1 MQNPIGLAGIV
12 VILGIAVAFSSNRK
26 AINLR
31 IVGAA
36 FGLQVVIA
44 VMVIY
49 WDRGQRAIEAMKD
62 GVMAVIGFSQAGIDM
77 VFGPLAD
84 TDVIGFSFAINVL
97 PIIIFFSALMSVLY
111 HLRVMEWIVKIVG
124 GALHRIIGT
133 GAVESMN
140 AAANVFVGQTEAP
153 LAVRPYLKNL
163 TEPQMFAVMVS
174 GLASIA
180 GTVLAGYALMG
191 AELEYLLAAA
201 FMAAPGG
208 LLMAKI
214 IIPDDAVVSSGHREK
229 LTMEPSQHKN
239 VILAAASGTTDGL
252 RLAANIGAM
261 LIAVVALI
269 ALFNGLVGG
278 VLGLVGIDGPPVL
291 VELLREAALGQEL
304 AEAVLIPG
312 SDKLLF
318 EAGLIIDEAAFVLLE
333 QNSISPVLVTAPVTV
348 QFILGKIF
356 QPLMYLLSVPW
367 HEAQAAGALFG
378 EKLILN
384 EFVAFSHLTVYLEGM
399 SPRTIAIS
407 TFMLCGFANLSSIAI
422 LLGGLGVLVPE
433 KRDLIGRFGLKA
445 VLAGSLS
452 NLMSA
457 ALAGLMLTF

>member
-1 MQNPIGLAGIV
+1 VLPPKTKISSGGEIMQNLIGLVGIAV
-12 VILGIAVAFSSNRK
+12 LLGVAVAFSSNRK
-26 AINLR
+26 GINLR
-31 IVGAA
+31 IVAAA
-36 FGLQVVIA
+36 FVLQAVIA
-44 VMVIY
+44 AFVLY
-49 WDRGQRAIEAMKD
+49 FDAGR
-62 GVMAVIGFSQAGIDM
+62 AVIDTLSSGVLAIIGYSRAGIEM

-84 TDVIGFSFAINVL
+84 TQKIGFSFAVNIL
-97 PIIIFFSALMSVLY
+97 PIIIFFSALMAVMY
-111 HLRVMEWIVKIVG
+111 HLRVMEWVVKLVG
-124 GALHRIIGT
+124 GALHKIIGT

-140 AAANVFVGQTEAP
+140 AAANIFVGQTEAP
-153 LAVRPYLKNL
+153 LAIKPYLKHL
-163 TEPQMFAVMVS
+163 TDAQLFAVMVS

-180 GTVLAGYALMG
+180 GTVLAGYVLMG
-191 AELEYLLAAA
+191 AELKYLLAAA

-214 IIPDDAVVSSGHREK
+214 LMPDDKVVPAGGHEK
-229 LTMEPSQHKN
+229 LVMEPSHHKN

-261 LIAVVALI
+261 LVAFVALI

-278 VLGLVGIDGPPVL
+278 LFGLFGIEG
-291 VELLREAALGQEL
+291 
-304 AEAVLIPG
+304 
-312 SDKLLF
+312 
-318 EAGLIIDEAAFVLLE
+318 
-333 QNSISPVLVTAPVTV
+333 VTL
-348 QFILGKIF
+348 QLILGKIF

-367 HEAQAAGALFG
+367 AEAEAAGALFG

-384 EFVAFSHLTVYLEGM
+384 EFVAFSHLNEYLAGM
-399 SPRTIAIS
+399 SPRTFAIS

-433 KRDLIGRFGLKA
+433 KRELIGQFGLKA

-457 ALAGLMLTF
+457 ALAGLILTF

>member
-1 MQNPIGLAGIV
+1 MSNLIGIVGIV
-12 VILGIAVAFSSNRK
+12 VILAIAFLFSSNRK
-26 AINLR
+26 AVNLR

-36 FGLQVVIA
+36 FALQVVIA
-44 VMVIY
+44 TIVLY
-49 WDRGQRAIEAMKD
+49 WEAGRSGIAWLSN
-62 GVMAVIGFSQAGIDM
+62 GVMAVIGFANAGINM

-84 TDVIGFSFAINVL
+84 TQVVGFSFAINVL

-111 HLRVMEWIVKIVG
+111 HLRVMQWVVKLVG
-124 GALHRIIGT
+124 GFLHKVIGT

-140 AAANVFVGQTEAP
+140 AAANIFVGQTEAP
-153 LAVRPYLKNL
+153 LVVRPYLKGL
-163 TEPQMFAVMVS
+163 TEAQMFTVMVS

-191 AELEYLLAAA
+191 AELKYLLAAA

-214 IIPDDAVVSSGHREK
+214 VMPDDRVIKAGEHEK
-229 LTMEPSQHKN
+229 LIMEKSEHKN

-261 LIAVVALI
+261 LIAFVALI
-269 ALFNGLVGG
+269 ALVNGIVGWVAG
-278 VLGLVGIDGPPVL
+278 WFGY
-291 VELLREAALGQEL
+291 ELTLQM
-304 AEAVLIPG
+304 
-312 SDKLLF
+312 
-318 EAGLIIDEAAFVLLE
+318 
-333 QNSISPVLVTAPVTV
+333 
-348 QFILGKIF
+348 ILGWLF
-356 QPLMYLLSVPW
+356 SPLMYLLGIDW
-367 HEAQAAGALFG
+367 AEAQAAGALFG

-384 EFVAFSHLTVYLEGM
+384 EFVAFSHLNDYLAGM
-399 SPRTIAIS
+399 SERTVAIS
-407 TFMLCGFANLSSIAI
+407 TFSLCGFANLSSIAI

-433 KRDLIGRFGLKA
+433 KRDLIGQLGIKA

-457 ALAGLMLTF
+457 ALAGLLLTF

>member
-1 MQNPIGLAGIV
+1 MTRSFIGILGII
-12 VILGIAVAFSSNRK
+12 VILGIAFAFSSNRK

-36 FGLQVVIA
+36 LALQAVVAALVLYFDYGRKMIDA
-44 VMVIY
+44 LST
-49 WDRGQRAIEAMKD
+49 
-62 GVMAVIGFSQAGIDM
+62 GVLAVIGFSKDGIDM

-84 TDVIGFSFAINVL
+84 TEVVGFSFAINVL
-97 PIIIFFSALMSVLY
+97 PIIIFFSALMSVMY
-111 HLRVMEWIVKIVG
+111 HLRIMEWIVKIVG
-124 GALHRIIGT
+124 GALHKIIGT

-140 AAANVFVGQTEAP
+140 AAANIFVGQTEAP
-153 LAVRPYLKNL
+153 LVVRPYLKNL
-163 TEPQMFAVMVS
+163 TEAQMFAVMVS

-180 GTVLAGYALMG
+180 GTVLAGYVLMG
-191 AELEYLLAAA
+191 AELKYLLAAA

-214 IIPDDAVVSSGHREK
+214 IMPDDEVVPAGGHEK
-229 LTMEPSQHKN
+229 LVMEPSDHKN

-261 LIAVVALI
+261 LIAFVALI

-278 VLGLVGIDGPPVL
+278 LFSLVGIDGITL
-291 VELLREAALGQEL
+291 
-304 AEAVLIPG
+304 
-312 SDKLLF
+312 
-318 EAGLIIDEAAFVLLE
+318 
-333 QNSISPVLVTAPVTV
+333 

-356 QPLMYLLSVPW
+356 QPLMFLLSVPW
-367 HEAQAAGALFG
+367 EEAEAAGALFG

-384 EFVAFSHLTVYLEGM
+384 EFVAFSHLNDYLAGM
-399 SPRTIAIS
+399 SPRTIAVT
-407 TFMLCGFANLSSIAI
+407 TFTLCGFANLSSIAI

-433 KRDLIGRFGLKA
+433 KRDLIGQLGIKA
-445 VLAGSLS
+445 VLAASLS

-457 ALAGLMLTF
+457 ALAGIMLTF

>member
-1 MQNPIGLAGIV
+1 MSGNLIGIVGIV
-12 VILGIAVAFSSNRK
+12 VILAIAVAFSSNRK

-31 IVGAA
+31 VVGAA
-36 FGLQVVIA
+36 LALQAAIAAFVLYFDYGRRMIDGLSS
-44 VMVIY
+44 
-49 WDRGQRAIEAMKD
+49 
-62 GVMAVIGFSQAGIDM
+62 GVLAVIGYSKAGIDM

-84 TDVIGFSFAINVL
+84 TQIVGFSFAINVL
-97 PIIIFFSALMSVLY
+97 PIIIFFSALMSVMY
-111 HLRVMEWIVKIVG
+111 HLRIMEWVVKLVG
-124 GALHRIIGT
+124 GALHKIIGT

-153 LAVRPYLKNL
+153 LVVRPYLKNL

-180 GTVLAGYALMG
+180 GTVLAGYVLMG
-191 AELEYLLAAA
+191 AELKYLLAAA

-214 IIPDDAVVSSGHREK
+214 VMPDDQVVPAGGHEK
-229 LTMEPSQHKN
+229 LVMEKSHHKN

-261 LIAVVALI
+261 LIAFVALI

-278 VLGLVGIDGPPVL
+278 LFSLFGVEGITL
-291 VELLREAALGQEL
+291 QL
-304 AEAVLIPG
+304 
-312 SDKLLF
+312 
-318 EAGLIIDEAAFVLLE
+318 
-333 QNSISPVLVTAPVTV
+333 
-348 QFILGKIF
+348 ILGKIF

-367 HEAQAAGALFG
+367 AEAEAAGALFG

-384 EFVAFSHLTVYLEGM
+384 EFVAFSHLNDYLAGM
-399 SPRTIAIS
+399 SPRTIAIA
-407 TFMLCGFANLSSIAI
+407 TFSLCGFANLSSIAI

-433 KRDLIGRFGLKA
+433 KRDLIGQLGLKA
-445 VLAGSLS
+445 VLAASLS

>member
-1 MQNPIGLAGIV
+1 MQNLIGLAGIA
-12 VILGIAVAFSSNRK
+12 VILGIAFAFSSNRK
-26 AINLR
+26 GINLR

-36 FGLQVVIA
+36 FVLQAAIA
-44 VMVIY
+44 VFVLYFDAGRASINTLS
-49 WDRGQRAIEAMKD
+49 RG
-62 GVMAVIGFSQAGIDM
+62 VLAVIGYSKAGIDM

-84 TDVIGFSFAINVL
+84 TDKVGFSFAVNIL
-97 PIIIFFSALMSVLY
+97 PIIIFFSALMAVMY
-111 HLRVMEWIVKIVG
+111 HLRVMEWVVRLVG
-124 GALHRIIGT
+124 GALHKTIGT

-140 AAANVFVGQTEAP
+140 AAANIFVGQTEAP
-153 LAVRPYLKNL
+153 LAIKPYLKHL
-163 TEPQMFAVMVS
+163 TEAQMFAVMVS

-180 GTVLAGYALMG
+180 GTVLAGYVLMG
-191 AELEYLLAAA
+191 AELKYLLAAA

-208 LLMAKI
+208 LLMAKMLM
-214 IIPDDAVVSSGHREK
+214 PDDKVVPAGGLEK
-229 LTMEPSQHKN
+229 LVMEPSHHKN

-261 LIAVVALI
+261 LIAFVALI

-278 VLGLVGIDGPPVL
+278 LFALFGIEGITL
-291 VELLREAALGQEL
+291 
-304 AEAVLIPG
+304 
-312 SDKLLF
+312 
-318 EAGLIIDEAAFVLLE
+318 
-333 QNSISPVLVTAPVTV
+333 
-348 QFILGKIF
+348 QFILGKVF

-367 HEAQAAGALFG
+367 AEAEAAGALFG

-384 EFVAFSHLTVYLEGM
+384 EFVAFSHLNEYLAGM
-399 SPRTIAIS
+399 SPRTFAIS

-433 KRDLIGRFGLKA
+433 KRELIGRFGLKA

-457 ALAGLMLTF
+457 ALAGLILVF